1 MTGKS
6 VIKSLVYHVNTSSPI
21 KPRVCR
27 WLWWWHGGIGWS
39 LSGVLLSSSHGL
51 CLEWAVNLQTQV
63 FVSSPDIWFYSSNK
77 TPPPLPQ
84 LSLSLKSVLFVQA
97 QVSFS
102 KYYVY

>member
-1 MTGKS
+1 MLTQVPLSKLGCAGGCGGGME
-6 VIKSLVYHVNTSSPI
+6 VLGGLCLV
-21 KPRVCR
+21 
-27 WLWWWHGGIGWS
+27 
-39 LSGVLLSSSHGL
+39 SSSHGL

-77 TPPPLPQ
+77 TPPPLPE
-84 LSLSLKSVLFVQA
+84 LSLSLKSVVFVQA

>member
-1 MTGKS
+1 MLSNLGCAGGGGGGME
-6 VIKSLVYHVNTSSPI
+6 VLGGLCLV
-21 KPRVCR
+21 
-27 WLWWWHGGIGWS
+27 
-39 LSGVLLSSSHGL
+39 SSSHGL

-77 TPPPLPQ
+77 TPPPLPE
-84 LSLSLKSVLFVQA
+84 LSLSLKSVVFVQA